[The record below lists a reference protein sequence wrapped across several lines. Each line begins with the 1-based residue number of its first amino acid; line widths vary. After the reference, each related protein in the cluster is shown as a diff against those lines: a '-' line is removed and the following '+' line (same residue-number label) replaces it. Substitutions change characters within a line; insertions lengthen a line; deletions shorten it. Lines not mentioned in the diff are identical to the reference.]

1 MVSILQTAQRRATVA
16 LAAALG
22 ALALALSLA
31 AATPAHAWAGEAL
44 DADVPAASSI
54 ASADDDGL
62 SPQASVTMVS
72 ALNVDISYRYD
83 YAFEVLRLVNQQ
95 RAAAGAAPLVMD
107 QRLLDAAMK
116 VRAPEVGLLYSH
128 TRPDGSSCFTA
139 ASTSALGTYAGENIA
154 LGHSNPAA
162 VVEAWMKSEGHQK
175 NILNPNYTA
184 IGIGC
189 VTMGSYPCWVQ
200 LFSNVSPIAPAS
212 NPGNSTASSRLSV
225 PSSWLVPRN
234 FAFEYSGYSVKPGG
248 TRQARVGFLNQ
259 TDREAGCVM
268 LKPSTF
274 SWSSA
279 KTSIATV
286 NASGLITG
294 KASGVTTISAKLGN
308 YLTVSAAVET
318 QGKTGTWKKTGGKWW
333 FQLGNGSY
341 PYNAWCQ
348 IDGDWYHFDRSGY
361 MQTGWFKEGRNW
373 YYLKSS
379 GVMAIGWQKIG
390 GTWYYFK
397 TSGIMLTG
405 WQKISGS
412 WYYFNSSGAMLSGRW
427 VGNSYLYT
435 SGVMATDAWIGRYH
449 VNANGIWDKTR

>member
-1 MVSILQTAQRRATVA
+1 MISALQAPKRRTTVA

-22 ALALALSLA
+22 TLTLALYLA
-31 AATPAHAWAGEAL
+31 AATPASAWAGESL
-44 DADVPAASSI
+44 DAGTPAASSI
-54 ASADDDGL
+54 VSTDDDGL
-62 SPQASVTMVS
+62 SPQASVTMVP

-95 RAAAGAAPLVMD
+95 RAAAGADPLVMD

-116 VRAPEVGLLYSH
+116 VRAPEVGLLFSH

-139 ASTSALGTYAGENIA
+139 APASAFGSYGGENIA
-154 LGHSNPAA
+154 FAQNNPAA
-162 VVEAWMKSEGHQK
+162 VVESWMNSEGHRR
-175 NILNPNYTA
+175 NILNPNFTT

-200 LFSNVSPIAPAS
+200 LFGNASPAAPAS

-225 PSSWLVPRN
+225 PSSWLVPSS
-234 FAFEYSGYSVKPGG
+234 FAFEYSGYSVKQGG
-248 TRQARVGFLNQ
+248 TRQARIGFWNQ
-259 TDREAGCVM
+259 MGHEAGYVM

-286 NASGLITG
+286 NASGLVTG
-294 KASGVTTISAKLGN
+294 KAPGVTTISAKLGN
-308 YLTVSAAVET
+308 YLTISTAVET

-333 FQLGNGSY
+333 FQLSDGSY

-348 IDGDWYHFDRSGY
+348 IDGDWYHFDRYGY
-361 MQTGWFKEGRNW
+361 MQTSWFKEGRNW
-373 YYLKSS
+373 YYLKGS
-379 GVMAIGWQKIG
+379 GVMAIGWQKVG

-397 TSGIMLTG
+397 NSGIMLTG
-405 WQKISGS
+405 WQKISDT
-412 WYYFNSSGAMLSGRW
+412 WYYFNSSGAMLSGQW

-435 SGVMATDAWIGRYH
+435 SGAMATDTWIGRYH